1 LEEAVKRFKG
11 QKAITKASPGGGHI
25 MASSNSIHPGVDPQ
39 NYKAMVEATK
49 KYGAYPIDANLVK
62 KYRTKNYI
70 KDYY

>member
-1 LEEAVKRFKG
+1 
-11 QKAITKASPGGGHI
+11 
-25 MASSNSIHPGVDPQ
+25 
-39 NYKAMVEATK
+39 MVEATR